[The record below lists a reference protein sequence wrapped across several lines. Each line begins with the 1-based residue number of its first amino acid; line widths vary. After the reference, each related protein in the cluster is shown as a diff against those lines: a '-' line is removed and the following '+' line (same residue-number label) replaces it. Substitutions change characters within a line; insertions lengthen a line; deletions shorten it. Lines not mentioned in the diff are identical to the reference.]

1 MAKKFYRGIN
11 NKATEMKKFYIG
23 VGNKAKRVVKMY
35 IGIDNVAKI
44 CYELT
49 KVTISY
55 VTNLTSSFTSK
66 TIYIGD
72 KYTVPTITPSN
83 SNRED
88 FWFKSDA
95 TAKNDSKK
103 KYIDYPWCAYADAN
117 PNIYQLYG
125 YSQDMLAK
133 HWNEIGRAIGL
144 SKGDAAS
151 QLCLTEENHTLQHVY
166 RPKVV
171 TITATASEGSYSKSF
186 ANIHNSSNSILYDFI
201 STGAG
206 YSSTQN
212 AYPGMYLVLHARHAS
227 GAANVGSDGSAC
239 AVKINGTKV
248 SGRGEYAYKI
258 PNDVK
263 AIKVVLSV
271 DDHWDGGESWIVS
284 VTTTKL

>member
-44 CYELT
+44 CYELA

-66 TIYIGD
+66 TIYIGH
-72 KYTVPTITPSN
+72 KYPIPTITPSN

-117 PNIYQLYG
+117 PNVYKLYG

-133 HWNEIGRAIGL
+133 HWNETGRAVGY
-144 SKGDAAS
+144 SKGDVAS
-151 QLCLTEENHTLQHVY
+151 QTCLTEEDHTLQHVY
-166 RPKVV
+166 RSKVV
-171 TITATASEGSYSKSF
+171 KITATASESSSSKSF
-186 ANIHNSSNSILYDFI
+186 ANIHNSKNNILYNFI
-201 STGAG
+201 STGSN

-212 AYPGMYLVLHARHAS
+212 AYPGMYLILQARHVDGLS
-227 GAANVGSDGSAC
+227 NVGSDGSAC
-239 AVKINGTKV
+239 AVKIDGKKV
-248 SGRGEYAYKI
+248 SGRGEYTYKI
-258 PNDVK
+258 PDDIK
-263 AIKVVLSV
+263 SIKVVLSI
-271 DDHWDGGESWIVS
+271 DNHWDGGQSWVVS